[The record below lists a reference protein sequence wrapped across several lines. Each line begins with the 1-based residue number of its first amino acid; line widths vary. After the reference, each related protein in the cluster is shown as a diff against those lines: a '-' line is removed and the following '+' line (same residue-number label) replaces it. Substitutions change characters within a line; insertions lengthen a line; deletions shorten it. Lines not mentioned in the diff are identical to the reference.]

1 MSHKVRVWDLP
12 TRCFHWGLVVCF
24 MGLITSAQIGG
35 DAMAWHFRS
44 GYAVLSLLLFRIIW
58 GLVGGRW
65 SRFTSFIY
73 APAAILAYVKGRG
86 LPEHTVGHNPLGSGS
101 VFAMLG
107 FLLLQVMTGLVSDD
121 EIANA
126 GPLSQFVSNAVVSF
140 ATFYHAAIGR
150 WVLIGL
156 VVLHLSAIFFY
167 HLKKRQN
174 LVLPMLLGDKETDSA
189 VMSSRDD
196 LGSRTW
202 ALALFLGC
210 TALVAGMVKLAG

>member
-126 GPLSQFVSNAVVSF
+126 GPLSQFVSNAVVSS
-140 ATFYHAAIGR
+140 ATFYHAAVGR

-210 TALVAGMVKLAG
+210 AALVAGMVKLAG